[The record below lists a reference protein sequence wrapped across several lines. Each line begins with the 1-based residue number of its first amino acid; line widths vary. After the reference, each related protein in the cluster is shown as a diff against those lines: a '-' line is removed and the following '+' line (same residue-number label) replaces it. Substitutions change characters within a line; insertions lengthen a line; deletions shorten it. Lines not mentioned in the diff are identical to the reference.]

1 MPEMSVRIA
10 AERIEGGCD
19 YDVSSDWETLPIV
32 LSTSGFI
39 ETVDEHSATE
49 LTTLDELVGNRFVTR
64 GHETMEF
71 TTGSDAV
78 AYPLVN
84 HSFQI
89 VNNFAGMLPETSI
102 EKYSAGKKRRVFSRD
117 GYKVL
122 VVEGIRPITKDA
134 PGIDRGGD
142 ALADML
148 DRYGLTVSDWEDLYA
163 SSIDRLGVQMTA
175 LRAGVT
181 DRDVHADRT
190 VYGIRTRDEELAYHI
205 SGVFNSLLYT
215 VLQISWFGRIRFTAN
230 DVVSNV
236 RLTSLTSAPLPE
248 RDEELAD
255 IQREI
260 EETVGD
266 VDAPIA
272 DRIERLQQ
280 LQCEREWRVC
290 ELYGVTEDDGAAMKA
305 LLQEARTWQTFVERI
320 LNLTEAETPLE
331 TKRPDDF

>member
-1 MPEMSVRIA
+1 MSVRIA

-19 YDVSSDWETLPIV
+19 YDVSPDWETLPIV
-32 LSTSGFI
+32 LSTSTFI
-39 ETVDEHSATE
+39 ETVDENAETE
-49 LTTLDELVGNRFVTR
+49 LTTLDELVGNRFITR
-64 GHETMEF
+64 GHESIAF

-78 AYPLVN
+78 EYPLVDN
-84 HSFQI
+84 SFQI

-102 EKYSAGKKRRVFSRD
+102 ERYRAGKKRRVFSQG

-134 PGIDRGGD
+134 PGIDRGED

-148 DRYGLTVSDWEDLYA
+148 DRYDLTVSDWEDLYA
-163 SSIDRLGVQMTA
+163 SSIDRLGVRMTA

-236 RLTSLTSAPLPE
+236 RLTSLTSAPVPE

-260 EETVGD
+260 EETVRD
-266 VDAPIA
+266 VETPIE
-272 DRIERLQQ
+272 DRIERLQG

-290 ELYGVTEDDGAAMKA
+290 ELYGVTEDDGEAMKA

-320 LNLTEAETPLE
+320 LNLTEEETSLE
-331 TKRPDDF
+331 TNRLNDF